1 MFSQQQRL
9 GGRVAHSL
17 LQLTTTAKAS
27 PKRRSCSRPAIMLC
41 IDMSSSNLE
50 QQGLRIQELG
60 RSKHWGESLTL
71 IDPRY
76 RQTTVGSTHLLQL
89 PSTSRDQAIG
99 ERASPWLI
107 PTGRQISLESKKPA
121 ASELQI
127 PSNASNWQ
135 QSQAQQLQPNP
146 GIHKAE
152 QLY

>member
-1 MFSQQQRL
+1 MVISIHKKKQTSRQWNHRLRDPKLAVSENKSPSNPADDMFSQQQRL

-99 ERASPWLI
+99 ERASP
-107 PTGRQISLESKKPA
+107 
-121 ASELQI
+121 
-127 PSNASNWQ
+127 
-135 QSQAQQLQPNP
+135 
-146 GIHKAE
+146 
-152 QLY
+152 